1 MKKALILCAS
11 HNDIGMVL
19 SLKKLGYYVICTG
32 NLPNQVG
39 EQLCDK
45 YIPGDY
51 SDKNLMLEIAKKECI
66 DVIINSCNDWGVYSA
81 AYVAE
86 KLGLPGYDSYETTLI
101 LNNKDKFKEF
111 AKSIGLTS
119 PISYSFVD
127 EQTAYSH
134 IETVKFPVIIKPTD
148 ASAGNGVQKVDN
160 FEAAKDAIKYAYNVS
175 KAKTIVIEPF
185 IEGKQYGFCTFLVN
199 KKVVAYC
206 SNNEYSIVNP
216 YRVELNTYPADNF
229 DIVRDDITKQIE
241 LIAEK
246 LDLKDGIFHLQ
257 YIYDG
262 EKAQI
267 IEVMRRLL
275 GNRYFLAG
283 NMLTNTNWEYWETR
297 AKCGLS
303 CEDFPKTEQLG
314 FISSKV
320 ILASENGIIDSISG
334 VEMYA
339 PYIYDSI
346 QVKNIGDKIT
356 DFKSQPV
363 SIYYMIFSSRE
374 EMQHILVDSFR
385 NDFVKMK

>member
-19 SLKKLGYYVICTG
+19 SLKKLGYYIICTG
-32 NLPNQVG
+32 KIPNQVG
-39 EQLCDK
+39 ETLCDK

-51 SDKNLMLEIAKKECI
+51 SDMNYMLEIAKDENI
-66 DVIINSCNDWGVYSA
+66 DVIVNSCNDWGVYSA

-111 AKSIGLTS
+111 AKTIGLNS
-119 PISYSFVD
+119 PISYSFCN
-127 EQTAYSH
+127 EQSAYTHVKS
-134 IETVKFPVIIKPTD
+134 VKFPVIIKPTD
-148 ASAGNGVQKVDN
+148 ASAGNGVKKVSN
-160 FEAAKDAIKYAYNVS
+160 LEEAQEAVRYAFDVS
-175 KAKTIVIEPF
+175 KAKTIVIEPY
-185 IEGKQYGFCTFLVN
+185 IEGKQYGFCTFLVD

-229 DIVRDDITKQIE
+229 EIVKEELTTQIE

-246 LDLKDGIFHLQ
+246 LNLKDGIFHLQ

-275 GNRYFLAG
+275 GNRYFVAG

-303 CEDFPKTEQLG
+303 CEDFPKTEQIG
-314 FISSKV
+314 YVSSKV
-320 ILASENGIIDSISG
+320 ILAPENGVIDSISG
-334 VEMYA
+334 LDIYA
-339 PYIYDSI
+339 PYTYDSI
-346 QVKNIGDKIT
+346 QIKNVGDSIS
-356 DFKSQPV
+356 DYRSQP
-363 SIYYMIFSSRE
+363 IAILYLTFSSRE
-374 EMQHILVDSFR
+374 QMQQMLVDSFR